1 MKTAGDLL
9 REKRLLLEL
18 TIDQVAARTK
28 VKPEYL
34 SAIEISDF
42 GKLPSV
48 PVTKGFLKSYARV
61 LHLNP
66 ETMIAMYRR
75 DVEEI
80 KGEILPHGFI
90 EPPVKRTRL
99 FSVPT
104 LLTAISIVAFLSFL
118 LFQLLSW
125 WSLPKLK
132 LLQPEEG
139 EIYGELVSFK
149 GISDP
154 DATVKVGDQSVLL
167 NQSGEFSLDL
177 LYPAGTHRILIQATS
192 RVGKT
197 TLLERTFTVTK

>member
-9 REKRLLLEL
+9 HDKRLILEL
-18 TIDQVAARTK
+18 SLEQVSAKTK

-34 SAIEISDF
+34 SAIESSDF
-42 GKLPSV
+42 DKLPSV

-75 DVEEI
+75 DVQEI
-80 KGEILPHGFI
+80 RGEILPHGFI
-90 EPPVKRTRL
+90 EPPVKKTRL
-99 FSVPT
+99 FSVPV

-132 LLQPEEG
+132 LIQPEEG
-139 EIYGELVSFK
+139 EIYGELITFK
-149 GISDP
+149 GQSDP

-167 NQSGEFSLDL
+167 SQNGEFSLDL

-192 RVGKT
+192 RSGKT